1 MASLDDSL
9 VTSTKTNLEIKDLKA
24 YADDISP
31 LLATME
37 EISKRRGKSLAQIAL
52 NYVICKGAIPIPGSR
67 TVGQLKDNIGA
78 MNSRLTNEEIKTL
91 EIKAD
96 GIGFEGAGFKRTS
109 EKFVGYG
116 VEKWTLN

>member
-1 MASLDDSL
+1 M
-9 VTSTKTNLEIKDLKA
+9 KA
-24 YADDISP
+24 YADDILP
-31 LLATME
+31 LLTAME
-37 EISKRRGKSLAQIAL
+37 GISKRRGKSLAQIAL

-78 MNSRLTNEEIKTL
+78 MKWRLTSAEIKDL

-116 VEKWTLN
+116 VEKWHLD